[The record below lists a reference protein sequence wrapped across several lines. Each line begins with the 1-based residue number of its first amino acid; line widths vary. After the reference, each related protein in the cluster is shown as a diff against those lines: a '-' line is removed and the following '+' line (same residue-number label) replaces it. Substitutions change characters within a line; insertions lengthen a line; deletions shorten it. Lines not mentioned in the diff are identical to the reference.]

1 MYLKWW
7 KWKRRESQAEA
18 EGSWARGR
26 RFGRTAPCCHAC
38 INLHCIDRFP
48 STYAGRL
55 FITSYLPLR
64 MDRMHAWNT
73 SICLLSD

>member
-1 MYLKWW
+1 MYLKRW

-38 INLHCIDRFP
+38 INLHCIHRF
-48 STYAGRL
+48 SSIKSEINEGL
-55 FITSYLPLR
+55 
-64 MDRMHAWNT
+64 AW
-73 SICLLSD
+73 CKR